1 MRQFEKEAEL
11 ATNTAA
17 VSHRATEEGHGGGRG
32 AIAADLLQ
40 SKILQSAEV
49 FRALRPNKSL
59 KSHKVS
65 FLIRPHY

>member
-32 AIAADLLQ
+32 AIAADLLE
-40 SKILQSAEV
+40 SKILQSAEL
-49 FRALRPNKSL
+49 FRALK
-59 KSHKVS
+59 
-65 FLIRPHY
+65 